1 MTGQA
6 PLLTPP
12 PVAPLPSS
20 PALVE
25 SHPQATKEKQAEKE
39 KCLKSLERGGECRKV
54 SGARAVNT
62 KERWR
67 VD

>member
-39 KCLKSLERGGECRKV
+39 KCLKSLEEESV
-54 SGARAVNT
+54 
-62 KERWR
+62 ER
-67 VD
+67 